1 MDRSIRAGTTPSPVA
16 ISVVIFRFCLS
27 VSAPLQRRF
36 LHQRDLLAQ
45 GKHVIVPVAA
55 RIEPGESNLE
65 CRIFPSPCYPCGVV
79 HDAQASESLD
89 KVQFARVK
97 LPEFMISLEQ
107 CMQLRCLFKLVT
119 RQEHPKILHRR
130 SSPRVVEIDNVKL
143 VTGDQDI
150 SRMKISVKPKLTEWF
165 CYFETVFHA
174 SKNQLSHALVCGV

>member
-1 MDRSIRAGTTPSPVA
+1 MFGRLV
-16 ISVVIFRFCLS
+16 SV
-27 VSAPLQRRF
+27 PLQRRF

-45 GKHVIVPVAA
+45 GKHVIVPVSA

-65 CRIFPSPCYPCGVV
+65 RRIFPSSCYPCGVV
-79 HDAQASESLD
+79 HDAQASEGLD

-107 CMQLRCLFKLVT
+107 CMQLRCLFNLVT

-143 VTGDQDI
+143 VTGHQDI
-150 SRMKISVKPKLTEWF
+150 SRVKISVKPKLSEWL